1 MSTGDVP
8 NVGDGLIYSGSSSW
22 QSVRLDPTV
31 TEAIERLEKNME
43 KVMER
48 LAILEEPDPKRLE
61 EFKTLREAYD
71 KYKFVDGLC
80 GRKETDGI

>member
-8 NVGDGLIYSGSSSW
+8 NVGDGLIWSGSSSSW

-61 EFKTLREAYD
+61 EFKTLKEAYD

-80 GRKETDGI
+80 GKDAK